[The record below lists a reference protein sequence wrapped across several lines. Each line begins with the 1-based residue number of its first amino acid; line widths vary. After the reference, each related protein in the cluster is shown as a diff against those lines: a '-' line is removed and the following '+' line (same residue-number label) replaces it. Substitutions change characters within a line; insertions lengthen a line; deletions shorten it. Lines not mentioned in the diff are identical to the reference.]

1 MIDLYTAA
9 TPNGRKIS
17 ILLEELGAQYN
28 VHHINLGA
36 GEQKT
41 KEFLKLNPNGRIPV
55 ITDCEEDITIFESGA
70 IMLYLARKF
79 EKFLP
84 KDIKGMSNVEQ
95 WLMWQMG
102 GLGPMQGQSHV
113 FRHYA
118 PGENAYSRE
127 RYFNENLRLY
137 GVMNTHLKNHE
148 YLAGEYSIA
157 DIACWPWV
165 DSHDWAGIEIAGF
178 EELHLWYEKIK
189 KRPAVQKGMQI
200 PESKTQSDQ
209 EKKNSAKSMLV

>member
-1 MIDLYTAA
+1 MIELYTAA

-17 ILLEELGAQYN
+17 ILLEELGLKYN
-28 VHHINLGA
+28 VHHIDLGA

-41 KEFLKLNPNGRIPV
+41 KEFHALNPNGRIPV
-55 ITDCEEDITIFESGA
+55 ITDSDEDITIFESGA
-70 IMLYLARKF
+70 ILLYLARKYG
-79 EKFLP
+79 KFLP
-84 KDIKGMSNVEQ
+84 KDPKGMSQVEQ

-102 GLGPMQGQSHV
+102 GLGPMQGQNHV

-127 RYFNENLRLY
+127 RYYKENLRLY
-137 GVMNTHLKNHE
+137 GVMNNHLKKHE

-157 DIACWPWV
+157 DIACWPWIN
-165 DSHDWAGIEIAGF
+165 SHDWAGIEIAGF

-189 KRPAVQKGMQI
+189 KRPAVQRGMLI
-200 PESKTQSDQ
+200 PESKAASEN
-209 EKKNSAKSMLV
+209 EKKNSARSMLV